1 MKELLR
7 YMAEHLV
14 DNAEAIEVTEASGVE
29 ETILKLRVAPEDMGK
44 VIGKN
49 GRIAREMRTILR
61 AAGQRD
67 NARFSMEIVE

>member
-1 MKELLR
+1 MRELLK

-14 DNAEAIEVTEASGVE
+14 DNTGAIEVTEEAKADEIV
-29 ETILKLRVAPEDMGK
+29 LKLRVASEDMGK

-67 NARFSMEIVE
+67 NTRFSMEIVE